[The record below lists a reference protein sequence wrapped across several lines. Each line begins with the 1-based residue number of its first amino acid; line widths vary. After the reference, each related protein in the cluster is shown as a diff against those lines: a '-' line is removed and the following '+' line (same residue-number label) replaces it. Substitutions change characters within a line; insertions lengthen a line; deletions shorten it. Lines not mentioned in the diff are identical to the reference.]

1 MWISEQEHLRQF
13 LDGADWFV
21 DNQDDNGGWP
31 SQVRSEQTNNQNV
44 INKSKKNRMNKF
56 FLPGHVQSREQK
68 VSRSGRGCP
77 WVVRCNVSG
86 AKFAR
91 KQIDIRK
98 NNFITGSLLIFK
110 DEMLCSVH
118 SNIFPAQGQAISV
131 LVRAHSSTGDTS
143 YLEAA
148 TRCVLFLLIL
158 IRKLIVD
165 RFANLFKC
173 IGQGG
178 GSIWKVDLGR
188 RRGGDCPWPCLVP
201 GVPNPASEVRST
213 FRSFH

>member
-44 INKSKKNRMNKF
+44 INKSKKNRMNRLNKF

-68 VSRSGRGCP
+68 VSRSRRGCP

-91 KQIDIRK
+91 KQINIHK
-98 NNFITGSLLIFK
+98 NNLITGSLLIFK
-110 DEMLCSVH
+110 DEMPCSMH
-118 SNIFPAQGQAISV
+118 SNIFTLPQGQAISV
-131 LVRAHSSTGDTS
+131 LVRAHLSTGDTS

-148 TRCVLFLLIL
+148 TRYVL
-158 IRKLIVD
+158 
-165 RFANLFKC
+165 
-173 IGQGG
+173 
-178 GSIWKVDLGR
+178 S
-188 RRGGDCPWPCLVP
+188 
-201 GVPNPASEVRST
+201 
-213 FRSFH
+213 

>member
-31 SQVRSEQTNNQNV
+31 SQVRSKQTNNQNV
-44 INKSKKNRMNKF
+44 INKSKKNRMNRLSKF

-91 KQIDIRK
+91 KQMNTHK

-110 DEMLCSVH
+110 DEVPCSMH
-118 SNIFPAQGQAISV
+118 SNMCFPPH
-131 LVRAHSSTGDTS
+131 RARQFQCWCAPTCPPGT
-143 YLEAA
+143 AA
-148 TRCVLFLLIL
+148 TWR
-158 IRKLIVD
+158 RP
-165 RFANLFKC
+165 
-173 IGQGG
+173 
-178 GSIWKVDLGR
+178 LGV
-188 RRGGDCPWPCLVP
+188 C
-201 GVPNPASEVRST
+201 
-213 FRSFH
+213 SFC

>member
-1 MWISEQEHLRQF
+1 MSSKPLKTSFSLSFSLQGRLVERVQEASEVQSDQTCLGWARAGGQAASYLCQKKLNYNTNKNIKPHATIYVQVQNVWISEQEHLRQF

-44 INKSKKNRMNKF
+44 ISKSTKNRMNRLNKFF

-77 WVVRCNVSG
+77 RVVRCNVSG

-91 KQIDIRK
+91 KQMNTHK

-110 DEMLCSVH
+110 DEMPCSMH
-118 SNIFPAQGQAISV
+118 
-131 LVRAHSSTGDTS
+131 
-143 YLEAA
+143 
-148 TRCVLFLLIL
+148 
-158 IRKLIVD
+158 
-165 RFANLFKC
+165 
-173 IGQGG
+173 
-178 GSIWKVDLGR
+178 
-188 RRGGDCPWPCLVP
+188 
-201 GVPNPASEVRST
+201 
-213 FRSFH
+213 

>member
-1 MWISEQEHLRQF
+1 MSWLGTGRWTSSKLSLPKKLNYNTNKNIKPHATIYAQVQNVWISEQEHLRQF

-44 INKSKKNRMNKF
+44 INKSKKNRIDRLNKF

-91 KQIDIRK
+91 KQINKQK
-98 NNFITGSLLIFK
+98 NNLVMGSLLIFMG
-110 DEMLCSVH
+110 ELPYSMQYFPPTGPGNFSFGARPLVH
-118 SNIFPAQGQAISV
+118 WGQQ
-131 LVRAHSSTGDTS
+131 
-143 YLEAA
+143 
-148 TRCVLFLLIL
+148 LL
-158 IRKLIVD
+158 
-165 RFANLFKC
+165 
-173 IGQGG
+173 G
-178 GSIWKVDLGR
+178 GS
-188 RRGGDCPWPCLVP
+188 
-201 GVPNPASEVRST
+201 
-213 FRSFH
+213 H

>member
-44 INKSKKNRMNKF
+44 INKSKKNRIDRLNKF

-77 WVVRCNVSG
+77 WVVRSNVSG

-91 KQIDIRK
+91 GTTDI
-98 NNFITGSLLIFK
+98 S
-110 DEMLCSVH
+110 
-118 SNIFPAQGQAISV
+118 
-131 LVRAHSSTGDTS
+131 
-143 YLEAA
+143 
-148 TRCVLFLLIL
+148 
-158 IRKLIVD
+158 
-165 RFANLFKC
+165 
-173 IGQGG
+173 
-178 GSIWKVDLGR
+178 
-188 RRGGDCPWPCLVP
+188 
-201 GVPNPASEVRST
+201 
-213 FRSFH
+213 

>member
-44 INKSKKNRMNKF
+44 ISKSTKNRMNRLNKFF

-77 WVVRCNVSG
+77 WVVWCNVSG

-98 NNFITGSLLIFK
+98 NNLITGSLLIFK

-118 SNIFPAQGQAISV
+118 YNISPAQGQAISV
-131 LVRAHSSTGDTS
+131 LVRAHLSTGDSS

-148 TRCVLFLLIL
+148 HKVCALFADI
-158 IRKLIVD
+158 
-165 RFANLFKC
+165 
-173 IGQGG
+173 
-178 GSIWKVDLGR
+178 
-188 RRGGDCPWPCLVP
+188 
-201 GVPNPASEVRST
+201 E
-213 FRSFH
+213 